1 MPQTVAITVAITAA
15 LALALT
21 ELKQGEAV
29 KFNDFLKALPKADER
44 DFEEDED
51 EESMLDPNAS
61 AI

>member
-51 EESMLDPNAS
+51 EEAMLDPNAS

>member
-1 MPQTVAITVAITAA
+1 MPQIVAITTA
-15 LALALT
+15 LTLALT

-51 EESMLDPNAS
+51 EEAMLDPNAS

>member
-1 MPQTVAITVAITAA
+1 MRIFTKF
-15 LALALT
+15 

-51 EESMLDPNAS
+51 EEAMLDPNAS

>member
-1 MPQTVAITVAITAA
+1 MPQPVAITVAITAA

-51 EESMLDPNAS
+51 EEAMLDPNAS